1 MAKRINN
8 HLRDGYS
15 DFNVLFLKKYY
26 SELDLKNKILDVG
39 AGHFRNLKLFNE
51 LGFNQLY
58 GIDKN
63 IPEPKFQL
71 DIEFELADIE
81 NGLPYQ
87 DKEFDIVLCNFV
99 LMFIDPLKQEFVIN
113 ELLRVSKK
121 FIIIETYRLNKNT
134 KETEYKDY
142 SFSEICYW
150 IEKNKKYEILE
161 KKKHYEKLLV
171 RSVKNG

>member
-8 HLRDGYS
+8 HLRNGYS
-15 DFNVLFLKKYY
+15 DFNLLFLKKYY
-26 SELDLKNKILDVG
+26 SDLDLKNKILDVG
-39 AGHFRNLKLFNE
+39 TGHFRNLKLFNE
-51 LGFNQLY
+51 LGFKELY

-63 IPEPKFQL
+63 VPESKFEL
-71 DIEFELADIE
+71 NVKFELADIE

-99 LMFIDPLKQEFVIN
+99 LMFIDPLAQELVVN

-134 KETEYKDY
+134 KETEYKEY
-142 SFSEICYW
+142 SFSKICSW
-150 IEKNKKYEILE
+150 IENSKEFEIIE
-161 KKKHYEKLLV
+161 KKKYYEKILV
-171 RSVKNG
+171 RRVENG